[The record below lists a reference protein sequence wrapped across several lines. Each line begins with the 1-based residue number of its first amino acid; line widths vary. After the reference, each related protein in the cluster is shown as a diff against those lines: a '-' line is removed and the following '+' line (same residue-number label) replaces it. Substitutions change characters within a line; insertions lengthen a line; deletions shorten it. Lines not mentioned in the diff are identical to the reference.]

1 MLSDLEYQAE
11 AFEREALQHLDAL
24 YRFAVRLTGVE
35 VQAEDLVQETM
46 LRACR
51 SWHQYKRGTNVRA
64 WLLTILRNTFVSE
77 YRRKRFLGPLL
88 DVTEYE
94 SSMLGVETADID
106 PEGSLFDQLMDEEVI
121 REIQALPEEFRTALV
136 LVDIEGL
143 RYEEVAEVTDVP
155 VGTVKSRLYR
165 ARRALQSRLRD
176 YAVEMGYI
184 EPVLE
189 ASF

>member
-1 MLSDLEYQAE
+1 MLPDVKEKAA
-11 AFEREALQHLDAL
+11 AFEREALQHLNTLYSFAL
-24 YRFAVRLTGVE
+24 RLTGVE

-46 LRACR
+46 LRAYR
-51 SWHQYKRGTNVRA
+51 SWHRFESGTNVRA

-77 YRRKRFLGPLL
+77 HRRKRLLGPLL

-94 SSMLGVETADID
+94 SSLSGVERADID
-106 PEGSLFDQLMDEEVI
+106 PEGSLFDQLVDEEVI

-143 RYEEVAEVTDVP
+143 RYEEVAEVTGVP

-165 ARRALQSRLRD
+165 ARRALQKRLRD

-184 EPVLE
+184 EPALE
-189 ASF
+189 AI